1 MPGNLEHHS
10 HFMLRV
16 RRGMAEP
23 AGAPADLEG
32 LVEHLGTGEKR
43 PFASGAELLRLV
55 ASWCGR
61 SAGTLPVPEP

>member
-1 MPGNLEHHS
+1 
-10 HFMLRV
+10 
-16 RRGMAEP
+16 MAEP